1 MLSWILPLA
10 SATLKDGLREH
21 AVAVAPD
28 GSMEISKAKSPTSP
42 ETDLRHTQ
50 EHKPRAVAAQKHK
63 EAQPSSFAQVKAKEW
78 GLPIPPNPTG
88 GGQSDFDAMM
98 TELDHKLDTA
108 PRQHSSFSEGLL
120 GDIGSGLS
128 SLTSLG
134 GSSTA
139 QAGQLG
145 TDVLLNDLREAQNR
159 SGLLAEELLQLHKEA
174 AQAET
179 DLPRAA
185 HLEDRLQDLVA
196 AEREE
201 AQRNERLAV
210 NLAGWL
216 SATKTMMSE
225 QTARLDAFTTE
236 LSTAAI
242 ASVLLLFLLTVFVI
256 SKAATKEEK

>member
-1 MLSWILPLA
+1 MLFQILPLA
-10 SATLKDGLREH
+10 MATLKADMREH
-21 AVAVAPD
+21 VAVASD
-28 GSMEISKAKSPTSP
+28 GSLELSKAADATPASPVA
-42 ETDLRHTQ
+42 DLRRSQ
-50 EHKPRAVAAQKHK
+50 AHK
-63 EAQPSSFAQVKAKEW
+63 EAAHQEHRVAHRHSPPSSFAQVKAKEW
-78 GLPIPPNPTG
+78 GLSPPAPTE
-88 GGQSDFDAMM
+88 GQTDFDAMM

-108 PRQHSSFSEGLL
+108 PRHSSFGEGLL
-120 GDIGSGLS
+120 SD
-128 SLTSLG
+128 LG
-134 GSSTA
+134 GQLGMGPAAAPS
-139 QAGQLG
+139 GLG
-145 TDVLLNDLREAQNR
+145 TDVLLNDLKEAQNR

-174 AQAET
+174 AMAEK

-185 HLEDRLQDLVA
+185 HLEDRLQDLVV

-216 SATKTMMSE
+216 SATKTMMGE

-256 SKAATKEEK
+256 SKAAQKDEK

>member
-1 MLSWILPLA
+1 MLWILPLA
-10 SATLKDGLREH
+10 LATLKDGLREH
-21 AVAVAPD
+21 VAVSPD
-28 GSMEISKAKSPTSP
+28 GSLELPTKAGQ
-42 ETDLRHTQ
+42 ENELRHTQ
-50 EHKPRAVAAQKHK
+50 EHPKRAVTPQKHK
-63 EAQPSSFAQVKAKEW
+63 QPSSFAQVKAKEW
-78 GLPIPPNPTG
+78 GLSPPTPTE
-88 GGQSDFDAMM
+88 GQSDFDAMM

-108 PRQHSSFSEGLL
+108 PRQHSSFGESLL
-120 GDIGSGLS
+120 GDIGS

-134 GSSTA
+134 GLGATGGSTA

-145 TDVLLNDLREAQNR
+145 TDVLLQDLKEAQNR
-159 SGLLAEELLQLHKEA
+159 SGLLAEELLSLHKEA
-174 AQAET
+174 AQAEQ

-185 HLEDRLQDLVA
+185 HLEDRLQDLVV

-256 SKAATKEEK
+256 SKASDREK